1 MKFFENYKKQI
12 LTVLA
17 VVLVAASILTAGR
30 TGNANFL
37 ESTLGFVIT
46 PLQKVTTNVSSFFGD
61 KFSNIKNE
69 KEQIKLENEKLVEKM
84 KKIAVEG
91 VMRSKNCRNVKAL
104 SALVD
109 MDSVHVDDEGNIS
122 GIDIEKLME
131 EYPYLF
137 EKEKSKRY
145 GNGFKKSGKSES
157 SVEKNFKK
165 GLFRV

>member
-1 MKFFENYKKQI
+1 MVLNMTEEKMTKIIDAITEIGIDEDKAVEI
-12 LTVLA
+12 LGVFIEELEK
-17 VVLVAASILTAGR
+17 GGFD
-30 TGNANFL
+30 TGY
-37 ESTLGFVIT
+37 E
-46 PLQKVTTNVSSFFGD
+46 
-61 KFSNIKNE
+61 NIKNE
-69 KEQIKLENEKLVEKM
+69 KEQIKLENEKLVEKI

-109 MDSVHVDDEGNIS
+109 MDNVHVDDEGNIS

>member
-1 MKFFENYKKQI
+1 MVLNMTEERMTKIIDSITEIGVDEDKAVEI
-12 LTVLA
+12 LG
-17 VVLVAASILTAGR
+17 I
-30 TGNANFL
+30 FIEEL
-37 ESTLGFVIT
+37 EKGGFDT
-46 PLQKVTTNVSSFFGD
+46 D
-61 KFSNIKNE
+61 YENIKNE
-69 KEQIKLENEKLVEKM
+69 KEQIKLENEKLVEKI